1 MREIKITKA
10 EAGQRLNKLLGK
22 YLDAAPQSFIYKMLR
37 KKNIKWNHEK
47 ASGNEIVQEGDI
59 IQLYLSDDTIAAFQ
73 KDMKAKTDIIL
84 QGKEGERAATQR
96 NVKMIPAEDG
106 LTAIKDLDILYEDE
120 DILILNKPV
129 GVLSQ
134 KAQAGDYSI
143 NEQIVDYYRQRRGED
158 HLFTPSV
165 CNRLD
170 RNTSG
175 ILLAGMSLKGSQLLS
190 KMLKE
195 RSLEKYYYT
204 VVSGVVEGPD
214 RIKGFLAKKENH
226 NQVVIYETIEEAK
239 SAGITKPALIETHY
253 EPVVTGRF
261 QDMEFTLLK
270 VRLVTGKT
278 HQIRAHL
285 QSVGHPI
292 IGDGKYGWKNI
303 NGRLK
308 KEFGLTHQLLHAG
321 EIVFPESGQ
330 LPEALSGGVLRA
342 PLPVEFQEIIRSI
355 IWQHGIPEDFAVPD
369 LKN

>member
-37 KKNIKWNHEK
+37 KKNIKWNHQK

-73 KDMKAKTDIIL
+73 KDMKAKTDIAL
-84 QGKEGERAATQR
+84 QG
-96 NVKMIPAEDG
+96 
-106 LTAIKDLDILYEDE
+106 DILYEDG

-143 NEQIVDYYRQRRGED
+143 NEQIVDYYRQKRGED

-214 RIKGFLAKKENH
+214 RIKGFLAKKESH

-239 SAGITKPALIETHY
+239 SAGVTKPALIETHY
-253 EPVVTGRF
+253 EPVATGRF

-285 QSVGHPI
+285 QSVEHPI

-308 KEFGLTHQLLHAG
+308 KEFGLKHQLLHAG
-321 EIVFPESGQ
+321 EIIFPESGE
-330 LPEALSGGVLRA
+330 LPETLSGGVLRA

>member
-37 KKNIKWNHEK
+37 KKNIKWNHQK

-73 KDMKAKTDIIL
+73 KDMKAKTDATL
-84 QGKEGERAATQR
+84 QG
-96 NVKMIPAEDG
+96 
-106 LTAIKDLDILYEDE
+106 DILYEDE

-143 NEQIVDYYRQRRGED
+143 NEQIVNYYRQKRGED

-226 NQVVIYETIEEAK
+226 NQVVIYETIQEAK
-239 SAGITKPALIETHY
+239 SAGVTKPALIETHY
-253 EPVVTGRF
+253 EPVATGRF

>member
-37 KKNIKWNHEK
+37 KKNIKWNHQK

-59 IQLYLSDDTIAAFQ
+59 IQLYLSDDTIVAFQ
-73 KDMKAKTDIIL
+73 KDMKAKTDIAL
-84 QGKEGERAATQR
+84 QG
-96 NVKMIPAEDG
+96 
-106 LTAIKDLDILYEDE
+106 DILYEDE

-143 NEQIVDYYRQRRGED
+143 NEQIVDYYRQKRGED

-239 SAGITKPALIETHY
+239 SAGVTKPALIETHY
-253 EPVVTGRF
+253 EPVATGRF
-261 QDMEFTLLK
+261 QDKEFTLLK

-342 PLPVEFQEIIRSI
+342 PLPVEFQKIIRSI